1 MDSSRRSRIL
11 LALTVFVCF
20 VLTCIIRAPDVLLD
34 GRFWA
39 EEGTL
44 FWANARESQFAHLWF
59 VPEQHGYLSLAT
71 NIQTLSATWL
81 PIRVEPLWTAWTS
94 VLIMS
99 MSGLQVLLLPLSI
112 ELRIVSRLL
121 LSVVVL
127 FCPPALEP
135 EVFANSINAQVFFGV
150 FVATTVFIDWRSLRN
165 SQMFLILSLIALS
178 ILSSPYAAAVA
189 MVPLVR
195 IVVTNRKSIRGF
207 SYKSILVAY
216 LVPFFVQV
224 AVQVESRA
232 KGLISSTRFNSGAG
246 IVDFSSF
253 LSSNFVSLFVGR
265 KESEDVYVFLI
276 NHRPFSIALA
286 IVFCLFWAAGMWL
299 TKGLPGFGSIFISL
313 VVAHLSV
320 SAVVLL
326 GYLGEVPGSRYQV
339 SPSLILALELFIVV
353 YMLGLRLSAHS
364 LLLPLA
370 ICATM
375 IPATVRSV
383 PDDTRGLLSCS
394 GGCISWQKQAT
405 SGFSRKYFFFWP
417 GGNADSE
424 WKLPVSRSG

>member
-1 MDSSRRSRIL
+1 MISRERLRIL
-11 LALTVFVCF
+11 LAFIVFICF
-20 VLTCIIRAPDVLLD
+20 VLICIARAPDVLLD

-71 NIQTLSATWL
+71 NMQTLSATWL

-99 MSGLQVLLLPLSI
+99 MSGILVLLLPLRV

-135 EVFANSINAQVFFGV
+135 EVFANSINSQVFFGV
-150 FVATTVFIDWRSLRN
+150 FVATTVLFDWSSLRK
-165 SQMFLILSLIALS
+165 SQFFLILSLIALS

-189 MVPLVR
+189 LVPLVQ

-207 SYKSILVAY
+207 AYSSILVAY
-216 LVPFFVQV
+216 LVPLFVQV
-224 AVQVESRA
+224 AVQVESRV
-232 KGLISSTRFNSGAG
+232 KGLTSSTRFNSGAG
-246 IVDFSSF
+246 IVDLSSF

-265 KESEDVYVFLI
+265 KESEDVFVFLI
-276 NHRPFSIALA
+276 NHRPLSIAFAL
-286 IVFCLFWAAGMWL
+286 VFCLFWAAGIWL
-299 TKGLPGFGSIFISL
+299 AKGLPGFGSIFISL

-320 SAVVLL
+320 CAVVLF

-339 SPSLILALELFIVV
+339 SPSLILTLELFIFI
-353 YMLGLRLSAHS
+353 YILGVRLSVNS
-364 LLLPLA
+364 VLLPLA

-383 PDDTRGLLSCS
+383 PDDNRGLLSCV

-405 SGFSRKYFFFWP
+405 TSFSRKYFFFWP

-424 WKLPVSRSG
+424 WKLPVSRS